1 MRSITAVLVLAVS
14 TAWAQ
19 RAPAPTG
26 FGRMSNPAGVVGT
39 TGGAG
44 FGRMVYPG
52 TGAPAV
58 ARNPRIP
65 GSPLVALPPPQVRHG
80 AHATPIA
87 VPYPVFYGGGYY
99 DYEAPPAPVGPYSPS
114 DYQVPGYEQ
123 MTQPPVVIIN
133 QYFRPDAAN
142 PVIRDY
148 SNVPLP
154 EAGPQPQSQATEA
167 QVMFLIAMKDHT
179 IFPAVAY
186 WVEGDT
192 LNYITVQGSKNSASL
207 DLVDREFSQQI
218 NKERKVEFGL
228 PGK

>member
-1 MRSITAVLVLAVS
+1 MKCMTAFLVLAAS

-19 RAPAPTG
+19 RAYAPTG
-26 FGRMSNPAGVVGT
+26 FGRLSNPAGVVGT

-44 FGRMVYPG
+44 FGRMIYPG

-65 GSPLVALPPPQVRHG
+65 GSPLVALAPPQVRHS
-80 AHATPIA
+80 AHAIPIA

-99 DYEAPPAPVGPYSPS
+99 DYDAPPAPVGGQYSPA

-133 QYFRPDAAN
+133 QYFRPDSAN

-154 EAGPQPQSQATEA
+154 EAGPQIEPLSQAT
-167 QVMFLIAMKDHT
+167 
-179 IFPAVAY
+179 
-186 WVEGDT
+186 
-192 LNYITVQGSKNSASL
+192 
-207 DLVDREFSQQI
+207 
-218 NKERKVEFGL
+218 
-228 PGK
+228 